1 MKPRPCNLVSVRC
14 SNVHRCRLS
23 WSLVCLVGL
32 VCISSANAQDAKI
45 GFVDMKRLFA
55 EAPQVQLVRENLDR
69 EFRPRNEAVL
79 ADEARVA
86 AMQGELSA
94 NESLTPSE
102 RQAMEN
108 DIRNLQRSVLR
119 RREDLQEEIRFRT
132 NSETNALEATIALAV
147 DEVAKAGGYDLILTS
162 PVAYASERV
171 DITQQ
176 VLDWLAIDAGNSGQR
191 P

>member
-1 MKPRPCNLVSVRC
+1 MRRRPCNLVLVRC
-14 SNVHRCRLS
+14 SNVNHRRLT
-23 WSLVCLVGL
+23 WPLVCLAGL
-32 VCISSANAQDAKI
+32 IWVSTAYGQDTKI

-55 EAPQVQLVRENLDR
+55 EAAQVQLVRENLDR

-79 ADEARVA
+79 ADEGRVA
-86 AMQGELSA
+86 ELQDELAA
-94 NESLTPSE
+94 NDTLSPLE

-108 DIRNLQRSVLR
+108 DIRNLQRSVAR

-132 NSETNALEATIALAV
+132 NSETNALETTIALAV

-171 DITQQ
+171 DITQE
-176 VLDWLAIDAGNSGQR
+176 VLDWLALDAENLGQR

>member
-1 MKPRPCNLVSVRC
+1 MN
-14 SNVHRCRLS
+14 HRRLT
-23 WSLVCLVGL
+23 WPLVCLAGL
-32 VCISSANAQDAKI
+32 IWVSSVHGQDTKI

-79 ADEARVA
+79 ADEARVSDL
-86 AMQGELSA
+86 QNELAA
-94 NESLTPSE
+94 NETLSPSE

-108 DIRNLQRSVLR
+108 DIRNLQRSVVR

-132 NSETNALEATIALAV
+132 NSETNALETTIALAV

-176 VLDWLAIDAGNSGQR
+176 VLDWLALDAQNAGQR